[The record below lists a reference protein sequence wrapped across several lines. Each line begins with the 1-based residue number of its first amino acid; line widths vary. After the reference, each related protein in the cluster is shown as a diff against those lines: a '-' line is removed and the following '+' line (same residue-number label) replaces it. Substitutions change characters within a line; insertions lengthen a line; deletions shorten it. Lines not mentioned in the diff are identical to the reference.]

1 MNLFAKIFLGFWLS
15 MVAIIFS
22 WLLAGQYFIPFEEIG
37 PPPQGEQADFTQ
49 PFAPHGNLNHGPAPA
64 LREIS
69 AASRDIYRIFYGLQ
83 TVPMKDLE
91 GWIREREREDGVDI
105 RLVDSD
111 GDEIFKRD
119 LLPGSEQVI
128 ARLEGF
134 RRRVLQREA
143 GRLLFG
149 QEMYRPEWGALK
161 LIISR
166 RPPKSALVRFLT
178 DHLWLRLLLATLIS
192 AAISYA
198 ISRYLTR
205 PLQNLQSASR
215 ELAKGNLSARI
226 DVPTRG
232 GDETDALGRD
242 FNTMAEQLQ
251 DKINAQARLLSDVSH
266 ELRSPLARMR
276 VALALAEKDPAR
288 GSEQLARIERE
299 TELLDDL
306 IGQLLHSQGAGETMQ
321 DSFDLVAMLQQICE
335 DAAFEA
341 RAQSRELVFSSAVD
355 EAILRSQGDLLK
367 RALENVI
374 RNAVR
379 HTAPDTSVRVRLE
392 VTDDLFRVTV
402 EDSGPGVPDPELERI
417 FEPFYRVDEARQ
429 RETGGFGLGLSIAR
443 RAIEHHGGTILAE
456 NRRTDEGGG
465 LRISIQL
472 PAGS

>member
-22 WLLAGQYFIPFEEIG
+22 WLLAGQYFIPFEEIQ
-37 PPPQGEQADFTQ
+37 PPPQAPQTDFTQ
-49 PFAPHGNLNHGPAPA
+49 PFGPHGNRNRGPE

-69 AASRDIYRIFYGLQ
+69 SASRDIYRIFYGLQ
-83 TVPMKDLE
+83 TIAVTDLE
-91 GWIREREREDGVDI
+91 DWIREREREDGVDI
-105 RLVDSD
+105 RLVDSK
-111 GDEIFKRD
+111 GQEIFGRE
-119 LLPGSEQVI
+119 LLPGSDQVI
-128 ARLEGF
+128 TRLEGF

-149 QEMYRPEWGALK
+149 QEMFRPEWGPLK

-205 PLQNLQSASR
+205 PLQSLQSASR

-226 DVPTRG
+226 EVPQRG

-251 DKINAQARLLSDVSH
+251 EKINSQQRLLSDVSH

-276 VALALAEKDPAR
+276 VALALAEKNPE
-288 GSEQLARIERE
+288 GGGEQLARIERE
-299 TELLDDL
+299 AELLDEL
-306 IGQLLHSQGAGETMQ
+306 IGQLLHSQDTGEAMQ
-321 DSFDLVAMLQQICE
+321 DSLDLVALLQQICE

-341 RAQSRELVFSSAVD
+341 KAQSRDLRFSAGTD
-355 EAILRSQGDLLK
+355 EAILLTQGDLLK
-367 RALENVI
+367 RALENVV

-379 HTAPDTSVRVRLE
+379 HTAADTSVSVRLE
-392 VTDDLFRVTV
+392 ANDTLFRITV
-402 EDSGPGVPDPELERI
+402 EDCGPGIPEPELEKI

-443 RAIEHHGGTILAE
+443 RAIERHGGSISAE
-456 NRRTDEGGG
+456 NRSDTEG
-465 LRISIQL
+465 LRVTIRL
-472 PAGS
+472 PAKN